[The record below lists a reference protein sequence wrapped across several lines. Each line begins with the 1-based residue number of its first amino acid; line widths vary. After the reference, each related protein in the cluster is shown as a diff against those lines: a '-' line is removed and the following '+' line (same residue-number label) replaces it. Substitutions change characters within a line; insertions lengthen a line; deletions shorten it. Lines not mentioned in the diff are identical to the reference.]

1 MRGEE
6 ARPVKPERDDLGFRL
21 TIRVAFLALALILL
35 ALALLAMACA
45 FGVEMFAAFMAGFE
59 EILVRLMR

>member
-6 ARPVKPERDDLGFRL
+6 ARPVKPERDDLDFRL
-21 TIRVAFLALALILL
+21 TIWVAFLALALILL
-35 ALALLAMACA
+35 AMALLAMRP
-45 FGVEMFAAFMAGFE
+45 FGVEAFAEFMAGFE